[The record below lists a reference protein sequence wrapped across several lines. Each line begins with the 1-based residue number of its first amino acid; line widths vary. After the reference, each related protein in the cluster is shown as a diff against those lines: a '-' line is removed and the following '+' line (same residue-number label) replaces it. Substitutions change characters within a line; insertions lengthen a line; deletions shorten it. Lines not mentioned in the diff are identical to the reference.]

1 MKEEKVSSFAFS
13 HSNPLSASIEQE
25 NYLISG
31 NYAIQSSEGKVFKRI
46 REVLA
51 FNPLSGNILVKEKT
65 CCEEHKFEKML
76 VVSRDGKPEK
86 FKGENF

>member
-1 MKEEKVSSFAFS
+1 MKDEKVLSFAFS
-13 HSNPLSASIEQE
+13 HSNPVSASREQE
-25 NYLISG
+25 AYLNCG
-31 NYAIQSSEGKVFKRI
+31 NYAISCSAGKVFKRI
-46 REVLA
+46 RELLA

-65 CCEEHKFEKML
+65 CCDDYNYEKML